1 MVLVEQEDLL
11 KNLGF
16 KNFNSKKFS
25 QVIFKLL
32 KLHQINELY
41 GASISDSAVLFIEN
55 LFREIQIKIECD
67 PEELNRIPLTGKFIS
82 VSNHPYGAIDGLILM
97 YLIAKKRNDIKI
109 FANYLLT
116 NIEPLKELIIPVDP
130 FTNKK
135 KTSMNMR
142 AMLQGIDHLKHDH
155 PIALFPAGEVSSI
168 RGRSGISDK
177 EWSPNTIKFIKNAS
191 APIIPIYFHGNNSF
205 SFHFLG
211 MINEKLRTIK
221 LASELTNKRN
231 KTIRVRIGKVIPVDM
246 QEQFEDTKMFGR
258 YLRAKTYALGSA
270 LNVNKFYK
278 FKAPLLKTKHAVIDA
293 VHPLILLSE
302 INQLSPEDIILQ
314 QGSYKV
320 ICTAA
325 KNIPN
330 TIMEIGRL
338 RELTFRGVG
347 EGTNKPMDID
357 EFDLNYKHLFIWD
370 EENEKIVGGY
380 RIGFGAELHELHKK
394 KGFYLNS
401 LFRFS
406 RKFEPILKSSI
417 ELGRSFVIEAYQK
430 KPFPLFLLWKGIMR
444 ILLKHPEYQ
453 YIIGPVSISNKY
465 STLSKNLMIDYLK
478 AHYFDYTK
486 GAWVKARK
494 EYKVKYKNPELQ
506 SIVQGFPTMTVLDQI
521 IEDVESSRFKV
532 PVLVKKYIDQG
543 AKILAFNK
551 DPKFNDSIDGLMLLD
566 VSFIPLKTL
575 NKLAKETGDPNE
587 VAKRF
592 NHINIADLANV
603 PQA

>member
-1 MVLVEQEDLL
+1 MKLLEQDEIL

-16 KNFNSKKFS
+16 KNINSKKFS
-25 QVIFKLL
+25 QIVFKLL
-32 KLHQINELY
+32 RLHQINELY
-41 GASISDSAVLFIEN
+41 GASMSDSAVLFIEN
-55 LFREIQIKIECD
+55 LFREIQIKIEFD
-67 PEELNRIPLTGKFIS
+67 TDELDRIPLTGKFIS
-82 VSNHPYGAIDGLILM
+82 VSNHPYGALDGLILM

-116 NIEPLKELIIPVDP
+116 NIEPLRALIIPVDP
-130 FTNKK
+130 FAKKK

-155 PIALFPAGEVSSI
+155 PIAIFPAGEVSTI
-168 RGRSGISDK
+168 RGKAGISDK
-177 EWSPNTIKFIKNAS
+177 EWSPNTIKFIKNAK
-191 APIIPIYFHGNNSF
+191 APILPIYFHGNNSL

-211 MINEKLRTIK
+211 MINDKLRTIK

-246 QEQFEDTKMFGR
+246 QDQFNDTKMFGR

-270 LNVNKFYK
+270 LNVNKFFK
-278 FKAPLLKTKHAVIDA
+278 FKSAHLKTKHPIIEPI
-293 VHPLILLSE
+293 HPLVILNE
-302 INQLSPEDIILQ
+302 INQLDREEIILQ
-314 QGSYKV
+314 QGNYKV
-320 ICTAA
+320 ICTTA
-325 KNIPN
+325 KKIPN
-330 TIMEIGRL
+330 TIMELGRL

-357 EFDLNYKHLFIWD
+357 EFDINYKHLFIWD
-370 EENEKIVGGY
+370 ESNERIVGGY
-380 RIGFGAELHELHKK
+380 RIGFGAELFKLHKK

-406 RKFEPILKSSI
+406 RGFESTLKKSI
-417 ELGRSFVIEAYQK
+417 ELGRSFVIDEYQK

-444 ILLKHPEYQ
+444 ILLQHPEYQ

-465 STLSKNLMIDYLK
+465 STLSKNLIIDYLK
-478 AHYFDYTK
+478 SHYFDYTK
-486 GAWVKARK
+486 AELVKPRK

-506 SIVQGFPTMTVLDQI
+506 CIVQGYPTMAVLDQI
-521 IEDVESSRFKV
+521 IEDVESSRYKV
-532 PVLVKKYIDQG
+532 PVLLKKYLNEG

-551 DPKFNDSIDGLMLLD
+551 DPKFNHSIDGLMLLD
-566 VSFIPLKTL
+566 ISMIPLKTL
-575 NKLAKETGDPNE
+575 NNLAKETVDVNE

-592 NHINIADLANV
+592 NNLSIQDLAKV